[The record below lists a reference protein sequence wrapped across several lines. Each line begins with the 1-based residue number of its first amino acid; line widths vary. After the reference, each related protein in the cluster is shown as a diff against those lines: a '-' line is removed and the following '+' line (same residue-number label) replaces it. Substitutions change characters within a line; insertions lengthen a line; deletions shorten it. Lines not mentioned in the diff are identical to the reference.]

1 MAEDSQDF
9 MNPIILYLFIV
20 VVFGLVIMYIV
31 KRIQLVRALETM
43 KKMLEE
49 HEEKVF
55 IEETKKI
62 KNRNFLEKATN
73 GKDDRV

>member
-1 MAEDSQDF
+1 
-9 MNPIILYLFIV
+9 MNTFILYLFIAV
-20 VVFGLVIMYIV
+20 IATLLVIYFIKKAQQATAMENV
-31 KRIQLVRALETM
+31 

-62 KNRNFLEKATN
+62 KNRNFLEKVTN
-73 GKDDRV
+73 GRDDRV